1 MIAKKREMLL
11 CSGLRAKV
19 GTRSLSH
26 RTTGPEPKMPVNV
39 AGGRRKPD
47 ASRTGTGTA
56 GTAAVAL
63 RARVLQLRQALV
75 LAMVPALPAPPAL
88 VVGLAGA
95 AAAAA

>member
-1 MIAKKREMLL
+1 MLL

-19 GTRSLSH
+19 GTRRRSLSH

-75 LAMVPALPAPPAL
+75 LAMVQPALPAPPAL